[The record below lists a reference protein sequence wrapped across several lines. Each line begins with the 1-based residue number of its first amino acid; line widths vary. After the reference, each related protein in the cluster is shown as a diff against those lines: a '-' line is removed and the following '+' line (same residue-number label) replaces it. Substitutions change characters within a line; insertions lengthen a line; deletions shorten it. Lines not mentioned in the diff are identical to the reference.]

1 MYTVVPAPVAESP
14 VAPAVVKP
22 STYKL
27 TSAAAAPS
35 TLATVILFIFKILSA
50 STVTKVV
57 VAVADRF
64 QPRLPPRIFVT
75 DTILGFAINF
85 LFPIFY
91 SYPKIIAIA
100 IAFPVVIPKVDVA
113 VHPRVPDPSVVT
125 KAVEVAPTAAGKVTV

>member
-1 MYTVVPAPVAESP
+1 MGVSDNTNVASAGTEIVFAMYTVALAPVAESP

-27 TSAAAAPS
+27 TSAAFVPS

-64 QPRLPPRIFVT
+64 QP
-75 DTILGFAINF
+75 
-85 LFPIFY
+85 
-91 SYPKIIAIA
+91 KI
-100 IAFPVVIPKVDVA
+100 
-113 VHPRVPDPSVVT
+113 T
-125 KAVEVAPTAAGKVTV
+125 T